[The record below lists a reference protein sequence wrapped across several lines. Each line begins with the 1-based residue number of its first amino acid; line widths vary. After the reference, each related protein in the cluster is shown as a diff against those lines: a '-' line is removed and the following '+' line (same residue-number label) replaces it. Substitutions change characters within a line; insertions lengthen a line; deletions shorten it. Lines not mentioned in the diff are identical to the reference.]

1 MKTGTFQVSLGDDKM
16 KNNKKNRKFF
26 SPSIFPKSRKGDIP
40 ITILVIGVFL
50 VCSLALLSFY
60 LSGINEKKTATRLE
74 IMREVNSL
82 TDEIKFYKNPEI
94 NKNPDIL
101 MDAFNKKNS
110 NDNPSYDITNLGG
123 KYKIDAAYFENKYQV
138 LGFGFG
144 EKKTIFSVEYTF
156 KP

>member
-1 MKTGTFQVSLGDDKM
+1 MLKFKM
-16 KNNKKNRKFF
+16 KNN
-26 SPSIFPKSRKGDIP
+26 KGDIP

-60 LSGINEKKTATRLE
+60 LSGMDEKKTAISLE
-74 IMREVNSL
+74 MVREVNSL

-94 NKNPDIL
+94 NKNPDAL

-110 NDNPSYDITNLGG
+110 NDNPSYDIINLGG
-123 KYKIDAAYFENKYQV
+123 KYKIDATYFENRYKF
-138 LGFGFG
+138 LIFSFG
-144 EKKTIFSVEYTF
+144 EKKTIFSVEYAF